1 MIFTI
6 RNSASTIVKAI
17 SQTRIAFSAS
27 GFMKAINNSY
37 VCDKQELI
45 APEKMKAKLILLFLI
60 SALLEVSFAQDPYAI
75 HLDRASGLPS
85 VSVYQCF
92 QDKAGFV
99 WLASDVG
106 LTKYDGFNFQT
117 FKSNAQTAFA
127 GSFVQEDKF
136 GRIWYQNFDGFNYYV
151 DQHSGTLRAI
161 DQKNSAGYLQYGL
174 SGKYF
179 FYVSLDG
186 IEIFDLK
193 SLKKIKNLATSV
205 IDPQHTC
212 SNGDDFY
219 FIESNNIIR
228 VDETLKQ
235 SRVSTPFH
243 NKSTKQI
250 YCLNKDT
257 LVLVQKY
264 NEENLIYFYSN
275 DLQQL
280 SSIVVPKI
288 KLIHCINFI
297 DNKIWISTPQGVYV
311 YSKNGTLISHYFS
324 HLSVSGVFKDR
335 QKNYWFTTVNQGIYI
350 VPQLHN
356 KFLFGKNELP
366 NKIAKIDNEHFLIS
380 TKKGTLHKVN
390 ADFEIEAT
398 IIDAPEKGDIY
409 FLHYEPSSQIISYTS
424 NGFYQVHINQTPI
437 TQLSYAIK
445 ALTKIDDKYWAFAS
459 SNICGL
465 LMDKQQFHL
474 PSDWDTVV
482 QNTDYENVV
491 PHISNIRTRSVVYDS
506 KNKIIYYATNSGLYK
521 FESNQKTE
529 IKKNGEAV
537 YASKL
542 LFHNETLYLLS
553 TKGSL
558 YEIDKNYSFKLL
570 NKKFNIEEYDV
581 KYCALFDDNLVFAS
595 SNFIY
600 QLNLTSRAHFVYN
613 LNISSYDINDILVN
627 NNELYLLIN
636 EGIIRTSRNNSST
649 KPIKPIFKIN
659 TLSSKDST
667 YRENKVLQLDYNNND
682 LSISYS
688 ILDFGNSL
696 SSDLFY
702 KINGGKWQITSKN
715 SRELNLVQLKSGEYK
730 IEFKLGDEILNEKI
744 QFIVFDPWWKRSW
757 FFVLLV
763 VGILILISLI
773 YYLRVQTLSKRN
785 KLLEQNVILE
795 KNLRNSILTT
805 IKSQMNPHF
814 LYNALNTIQA
824 YIYTNDKENAGKYL
838 LKFSKLTRRV
848 LEMSEKEAID
858 LIEEIETIKLYLE
871 LEHARFSD
879 DFNYQIDLTKVQHIE
894 NIKVPPMLIQPYIEN
909 AIKHG
914 LLHKNGQKELS
925 IFFIEENDYLVVRI
939 DDNGIGRKRS
949 AELNQNRNKQHQS
962 FASEANSKRLEVLNY
977 GKTNKVS
984 VEIEDK
990 MDDYNMP
997 TGTLVTLHIPIQN

>member
-1 MIFTI
+1 
-6 RNSASTIVKAI
+6 
-17 SQTRIAFSAS
+17 
-27 GFMKAINNSY
+27 
-37 VCDKQELI
+37 
-45 APEKMKAKLILLFLI
+45 MKAKLILLFLI
-60 SALLEVSFAQDPYAI
+60 NAWLEVCFAQDPYAV

-99 WLASDVG
+99 WFASDVG

-117 FKSNAQTAFA
+117 FTSNAQTAFA
-127 GSFVQEDKF
+127 GSFLQEDKF

-151 DQHSGTLRAI
+151 DQHSGTLRAL

-193 SLKKIKNLATSV
+193 SLKKIKTLATSV

-212 SNGDDFY
+212 SNGEDFY

-235 SRVSTPFH
+235 SQVSTPFR

-257 LVLVQKY
+257 LVLAQKY
-264 NEENLIYFYSN
+264 NEENLIYFYSH
-275 DLQQL
+275 DLRQL

-380 TKKGTLHKVN
+380 TKKGKLHKVN
-390 ADFEIEAT
+390 SDFEIEAT
-398 IIDAPEKGDIY
+398 IVDAPEKGDIY
-409 FLHYEPSSQIISYTS
+409 FLHYEPSSKVISYTS

-437 TQLSYAIK
+437 TQIAYAIK

-465 LMDKQQFHL
+465 LMDKQQFHF

-491 PHISNIRTRSVVYDS
+491 PHISNIRTRSVAYDS

-542 LFHNETLYLLS
+542 LFHNETLYVLS

-558 YEIDKNYSFKLL
+558 YEIDKNYSFQLL
-570 NKKFNIEEYDV
+570 NKKFNIEEYNV

-600 QLNLTSRAHFVYN
+600 QLNLTSRTHFVYN
-613 LNISSYDINDILVN
+613 LNISSYDINDILLN

-649 KPIKPIFKIN
+649 QPIKPIFKIN

-730 IEFKLGDEILNEKI
+730 IEFKLGDEILDEKI

-757 FFVLLV
+757 FLVLIV

-795 KNLRNSILTT
+795 QNLRKSVLTAV
-805 IKSQMNPHF
+805 KSQMNPHF
-814 LYNALNTIQA
+814 FYNALNTIQA
-824 YIYTNDKENAGKYL
+824 FIYTNDKENAGKYL
-838 LKFSKLTRRV
+838 LKFSKLTRQV
-848 LEMSEKEAID
+848 LEMSEKD
-858 LIEEIETIKLYLE
+858 LVGLDEEIQTIKLYLE
-871 LEHARFSD
+871 LEQARFED
-879 DFNYQIDLTKVQHIE
+879 DFEYQILVQGIQNPE
-894 NIKVPPMLIQPYIEN
+894 AIKVPPMLIQPYIEN

-914 LLHKNGQKELS
+914 LLHKTGQKKLD
-925 IFFIEENDYLVVRI
+925 IEFNIENHLLIVCI
-939 DDNGIGRKRS
+939 NDNGIGRSRS
-949 AELNQNRNKQHQS
+949 MELNRKRNNEHKS
-962 FASEANSKRLEVLNY
+962 FAGEANTKRLELLNY
-977 GKTNKVS
+977 GRTNKLVL
-984 VEIEDK
+984 EYIDK
-990 MDDYNMP
+990 FDEFGQVN
-997 TGTLVTLHIPIQN
+997 GTQVIIRIPI